1 MSRLSKTVRQMFV
14 ICGLLFIGGISSVR
28 AAAAP
33 KANIAGAKRAVMLA
47 FQNYELP
54 GRCVEIS
61 FVQQALTTKR
71 MSNMMTE
78 IRDTDIVSLLQWA
91 GIYEGCQLT

>member
-33 KANIAGAKRAVMLA
+33 KANIAGAKRAVILA
-47 FQNYELP
+47 FQNYETA
-54 GRCVEIS
+54 R
-61 FVQQALTTKR
+61 
-71 MSNMMTE
+71 
-78 IRDTDIVSLLQWA
+78 
-91 GIYEGCQLT
+91 

>member
-33 KANIAGAKRAVMLA
+33 KANIAGAKRAVKYSPFRIM
-47 FQNYELP
+47 NV
-54 GRCVEIS
+54 R
-61 FVQQALTTKR
+61 
-71 MSNMMTE
+71 
-78 IRDTDIVSLLQWA
+78 
-91 GIYEGCQLT
+91 